1 MNSHN
6 QVNKIIK
13 EMDCFIPGM
22 PFRYQM
28 TILENIDLVVYKK
41 SIHKTGA
48 KYFLPDDVS
57 SKCIKGKWDKTME
70 KLGKV
75 LVEDM

>member
-13 EMDCFIPGM
+13 EIDFFIPGM
-22 PFRYQM
+22 PFRHQM
-28 TILENIDLVVYKK
+28 TIQENIDLVVYKK
-41 SIHKTGA
+41 TTHKAGV
-48 KYFLPDDVS
+48 KYFLLDDVS